1 MNTPMTLPIE
11 AIRVGHCIDWEDQG
25 ACVEMIEPD
34 MDDGFAV
41 TLRFD
46 GAWEDVVR
54 VIPYGTKVR
63 LTNARQAIEAGEAY
77 AREVAAKHA
86 DTLASFDTAYPIRRS
101 A

>member
-11 AIRVGHCIDWEDQG
+11 QIRVGHCIDWKGEG
-25 ACVEMIEPD
+25 ASVEMIEPD

-54 VIPYGTKVR
+54 VIPYGTMVTMLHR
-63 LTNARQAIEAGEAY
+63 NQFEAALAEA
-77 AREVAAKHA
+77 EAAGAKL
-86 DTLASFDTAYPIRRS
+86 DRTLADMPRRV